1 MASTSAQTTANGVTI
16 QYEAHGSSDDPA
28 MLLVNGLGSQLINYE
43 PAFCEMFVE
52 RGFQTVVF
60 DNRDVGLTTKTAGP
74 TPDAASL
81 MRRFRTGEPV
91 TDTPYTL
98 RDMAN
103 DAFAVLD
110 AVGARQANIAGMSMG
125 GMIVQRMALD
135 HPERVLSMT
144 SIMSTTGAGD
154 VGQASPEAA
163 AVLLA
168 APAED
173 RESFIEQTIEARRVT
188 GGSHF
193 SADYWRNQAGNSYD
207 RMFHPTG
214 SAFQIAAVAADGD
227 RTQALGSLQVPSLV
241 IHGRMDP
248 LITLSGGEATA
259 AAIPDAELLVID
271 EMGHDLPEPIWHDV
285 VEAICEVARPV
296 NRD

>member
-1 MASTSAQTTANGVTI
+1 MPSTSATTTANGVTI
-16 QYEAHGSSDDPA
+16 QYESYGSSEDPTL
-28 MLLVNGLGSQLINYE
+28 LLVNGLGSQLINYD

-60 DNRDVGLTTKTAGP
+60 DNRDVGLTSKTAGP
-74 TPDAASL
+74 PPDVVSL
-81 MRRFRTGEPV
+81 MQRFRAGKPV
-91 TDTPYTL
+91 TGTPYTL

-110 AVGARQANIAGMSMG
+110 AVGAGQANIAGMSMG

-154 VGQASPEAA
+154 VGQATPEAA
-163 AVLLA
+163 AVLTA
-168 APAED
+168 APAES
-173 RESFIEQTIEARRVT
+173 RESFIEQTIETRRIT

-193 SADYWRNQAGNSYD
+193 SADYWRTQAGLAYD
-207 RMFHPTG
+207 RSFHPVG

-227 RTQALGSLQVPSLV
+227 RTQALGSLRVPSLV

-248 LITLSGGEATA
+248 LIALSGGEATA
-259 AAIPDAELLVID
+259 AAIPDATLLVID
-271 EMGHDLPEPIWHDV
+271 EMGHDLPEPIWPDV
-285 VEAICEVARPV
+285 VGAICEIAGPSNKV
-296 NRD
+296 